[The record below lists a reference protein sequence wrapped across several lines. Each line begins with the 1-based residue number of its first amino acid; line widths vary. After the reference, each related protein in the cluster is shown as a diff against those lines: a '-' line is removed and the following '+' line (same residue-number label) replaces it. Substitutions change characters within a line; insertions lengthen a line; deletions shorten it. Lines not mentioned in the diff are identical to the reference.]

1 MYAHRAVKIGSTRKA
16 RDRMKIKTEQI
27 FPLILIAIDILA
39 AIVYFAHKDIKKGVY
54 WIAAAVLSVTVTF

>member
-1 MYAHRAVKIGSTRKA
+1 
-16 RDRMKIKTEQI
+16 MKIKTEQI